1 MKKPLTYTLTV
12 ALLLVSL
19 TACGNQADDKQANSS
34 DVTIEYSEINSTKEN
49 EPTEVMSTAE
59 CTDDCNDTE
68 DAEVAEDAEDAEDE
82 LFKSVNET
90 VYATEKVNIRESYSA
105 TSTKLGQL
113 TKGQSVTRIGIGQ
126 GEVSDWSQVRLSDG
140 TIAYINSKYISTT
153 KPAQSTPSQSKPA
166 QSTPSQSKPSQ
177 GTPSQGT
184 PSQGGGSN
192 PGYYT
197 SPEDIPGIEF
207 VTGGN
212 SYDPDAGKGSTTDGD
227 ASDIRGSIGG

>member
-1 MKKPLTYTLTV
+1 MKKALTYTLAAT
-12 ALLLVSL
+12 LLMASL
-19 TACGNQADDKQANSS
+19 TACGKQADDKQANSS
-34 DVTIEYSEINSTKEN
+34 DVTIEYSEVNSTKEN

-59 CTDDCNDTE
+59 CTDDCNDIE
-68 DAEVAEDAEDAEDE
+68 DAEVAEDE

-113 TKGQSVTRIGIGQ
+113 TQGQSVTRIGIGQ

-140 TIAYINSKYISTT
+140 TTAYINSKYLSTT
-153 KPAQSTPSQSKPA
+153 KPAQSTPSQS
-166 QSTPSQSKPSQ
+166 TPSQSKPAQSK
-177 GTPSQGT
+177 PSQGT

-212 SYDPDAGKGSTTDGD
+212 SLNPDEGKGSTTDGD
-227 ASDIRGSIGG
+227 ASNIRGSIGG